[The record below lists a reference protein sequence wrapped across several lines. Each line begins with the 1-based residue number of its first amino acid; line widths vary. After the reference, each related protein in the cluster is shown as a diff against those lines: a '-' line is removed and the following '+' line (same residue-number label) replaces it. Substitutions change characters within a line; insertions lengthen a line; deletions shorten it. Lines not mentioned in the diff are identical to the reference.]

1 MKEALLV
8 LKKNDPLRMAGATA
22 FFTTFALPPILIILV
37 QLFGLVINPTTL
49 NSKLINDIG
58 AIIGKEGAAQIK
70 LVIENIRALNKEWY
84 MTVGGFLF
92 LMIVATTL
100 FSVVKNSLDQ
110 LWSIRVKDK
119 PGLGF
124 RLKLRLRS
132 LGIIF
137 LAGLLFII
145 GILSEGLI
153 ALIGNYLV
161 YLQPGNSLFLTYL
174 INELFFIAIITVWFS
189 ILFRYLTDGRPDWS
203 LAFMGGFFTAIL
215 LNGGKLILRWL
226 LTYNNI
232 STIYGASGS
241 IVLIMLFV
249 FYSSIIFYYGGAFIK
264 VLSDTN
270 GKPIRPIRKAYRYEV
285 NESKAEEK
293 PSTSRP
299 RT

>member
-1 MKEALLV
+1 MKKALIV
-8 LKKNDPLRMAGATA
+8 LKQNDPLRMAGATA

-37 QLFGLVINPTTL
+37 QLFGLIINPTTL
-49 NSKLINDIG
+49 SSQLIKDIG
-58 AIIGKEGAAQIK
+58 AIIGKEGAAQIN

-84 MTVGGFLF
+84 VALGGFLF
-92 LMIVATTL
+92 LMVIATTL

-110 LWSIRVKDK
+110 IWSIRVKDK
-119 PGLGF
+119 PGLKF

-132 LGIIF
+132 LGIIL

-145 GILSEGLI
+145 GVLSEGLM

-161 YLQPGNSLFLTYL
+161 FLLPDNSMIVNYL
-174 INELFFIAIITVWFS
+174 INELFFIAIVTIWFC
-189 ILFRYLTDGRPDWS
+189 ILFRYLTDGRPDWN
-203 LAFMGGFFTAIL
+203 LALMGGFFTAVL

-264 VLSDTN
+264 VLSDTQR
-270 GKPIRPIRKAYRYEV
+270 KPIRPIRKAYRYELY
-285 NESKAEEK
+285 ESKVEEK
-293 PSTSRP
+293 PHYFRP
-299 RT
+299 KT